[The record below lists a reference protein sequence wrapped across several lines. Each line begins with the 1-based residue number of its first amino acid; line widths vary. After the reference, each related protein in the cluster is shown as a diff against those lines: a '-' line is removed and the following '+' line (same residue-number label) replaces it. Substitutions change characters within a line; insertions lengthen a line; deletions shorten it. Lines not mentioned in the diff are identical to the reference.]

1 MSHPELTAKLN
12 KQLNREVTTFLRDMQ
27 RLLGK

>member
-1 MSHPELTAKLN
+1 MSHPEPTAKLN
-12 KQLNREVTTFLRDMQ
+12 EPLNREVTTFLRDMQ

>member
-1 MSHPELTAKLN
+1 MSHPEPTATLN
-12 KQLNREVTTFLRDMQ
+12 EQLNREVTTFLRDMQ